1 MIPPKKNSINQMI
14 QNSMESITN
23 RMDHMEAEI
32 RGFENEGELDH
43 LVKVS
48 DKKCD
53 WQEQMRSV
61 RHSKNTLFIKY
72 MHKLGDLGAKDT
84 ENTFNKKIQI
94 QGKRRPSRYKR
105 HK

>member
-53 WQEQMRSV
+53 W
-61 RHSKNTLFIKY
+61 
-72 MHKLGDLGAKDT
+72 
-84 ENTFNKKIQI
+84 
-94 QGKRRPSRYKR
+94 
-105 HK
+105 